1 MQLLQRLFRKS
12 KRLSARI
19 GVFGEVG
26 AGKTTLVNYITKNNL
41 GVEIGKVTGIPHETR
56 KVREVENISLKVD
69 GVEINISIV
78 DTPGI
83 ATYIDYRE
91 FMKHGLSEEEAIK
104 RAKEATK
111 GVIEAL
117 KEFENVDLAI
127 IVIDCTKM
135 PFNQINAML
144 IGNLE
149 MRKIP
154 FVIAANKIDR
164 GDARPEIVKE
174 IFPNKPVV
182 PISALTGQN
191 IDKLIEEIAKQMG

>member
-1 MQLLQRLFRKS
+1 
-12 KRLSARI
+12 
-19 GVFGEVG
+19 
-26 AGKTTLVNYITKNNL
+26 
-41 GVEIGKVTGIPHETR
+41 VTGIPHETR
-56 KVREVENISLKVD
+56 EIQETEDINLKVD

-91 FMKHGLSEEEAIK
+91 FMKYGLSEDEAIK

-117 KEFENVDLAI
+117 KEFENVDVAI
-127 IVIDCTKM
+127 IVVDSTKM

-164 GDARPEIVKE
+164 EDAKPEAIKE
-174 IFPNKPVV
+174 IFPNKPVI

-191 IDKLIEEIAKQMG
+191 IDRLIEEIAKHMR

>member
-1 MQLLQRLFRKS
+1 MQLLQKLFRKA
-12 KRLSARI
+12 KKLNARI

-26 AGKTTLVNYITKNNL
+26 AGKTTLVNFITRNNL
-41 GVEIGKVTGIPHETR
+41 GIEVGEVTGIPHETR
-56 KVREVENISLKVD
+56 KIREVENINLKVD
-69 GVEINISIV
+69 GVELNISIV

-91 FMKHGLSEEEAIK
+91 FMKHGLSEDEAIK
-104 RAKEATK
+104 RAKEATR

-117 KEFENVDLAI
+117 KEFENVDIAI
-127 IVIDCTKM
+127 IVVDSTKM
-135 PFNQINAML
+135 PFNQVNAML

-164 GDARPEIVKE
+164 EDAKPEMIKE

-182 PISALTGQN
+182 PISALTGEN
-191 IDKLIEEIAKQMG
+191 IDKLIEEIAKKMG